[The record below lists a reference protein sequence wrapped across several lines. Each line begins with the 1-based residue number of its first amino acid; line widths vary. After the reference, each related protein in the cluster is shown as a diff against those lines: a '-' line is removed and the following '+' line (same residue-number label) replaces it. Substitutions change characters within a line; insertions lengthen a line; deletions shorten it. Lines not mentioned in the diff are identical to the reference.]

1 MDYSVV
7 EQERADM
14 LRHEF
19 VEKYTDKTLPFYQK
33 TLRMR
38 QFFDG
43 MCYMGYIWEV
53 LKKPYDMIT
62 REAALTLLGNKAEV
76 YVMWDIRTMK
86 NVAQKFQYKVPK
98 DRVIRTDGQSLAEQ
112 LRVDF
117 ASLAEPVSFLPED
130 IYVFD
135 DSLSW
140 FIAFT
145 HEPDE
150 RGDIMCMTNLS

>member
-1 MDYSVV
+1 MNYTVL
-7 EQERADM
+7 EKAPADK
-14 LRHEF
+14 LRQDF
-19 VEKYTDKTLPFYQK
+19 IEKFTEKSLPYYQK

-53 LKKPYDMIT
+53 LKKPYAIVT
-62 REAALTLLGNKAEV
+62 REDALARLGTRDEV
-76 YVMWDIRTMK
+76 YVLWDIRTMK
-86 NVAQKFQYKVPK
+86 NVAQAFRYKVPK
-98 DRVIRTDGQSLAEQ
+98 DMVIRTDGESLAEQ
-112 LRVDF
+112 LRADF
-117 ASLAEPVSFLPED
+117 APLAEQVSFLPED

-140 FIAFT
+140 FLAFT

-150 RGDIMCMTNLS
+150 RGNIMCMTNL

>member
-1 MDYSVV
+1 MNYTVLD
-7 EQERADM
+7 QARADR

-19 VEKYTDKTLPFYQK
+19 LERFTDKTLPFYQK

-38 QFFDG
+38 RFSDG

-53 LKKPYDMIT
+53 LKQPYAVVT
-62 REAALTLLGNKAEV
+62 REAALAMLSDKADV
-76 YVMWDIRTMK
+76 YVLWDIRTMK
-86 NVAQKFQYKVPK
+86 NVAQRFQYKVPK
-98 DRVIRTDGQSLAEQ
+98 DMVIRTDGQSLAEQ
-112 LRVDF
+112 LRADF
-117 ASLAEPVSFLPED
+117 APLAETVSFLPED

-150 RGDIMCMTNLS
+150 RGEIMCMTDLS

>member
-1 MDYSVV
+1 MNYTVID
-7 EQERADM
+7 QAIADH
-14 LRHEF
+14 LRHNFLETF
-19 VEKYTDKTLPFYQK
+19 TDKTLPFYQK

-38 QFFDG
+38 RFSDG

-53 LKKPYDMIT
+53 LKKPYTIIT
-62 REAALTLLGNKAEV
+62 REAALALLCNKAEV
-76 YVMWDIRTMK
+76 YVLWDIRTIK
-86 NVAQKFQYKVPK
+86 NVAQRFQYKVPK
-98 DRVIRTDGQSLAEQ
+98 DMVIRTDGQSLAEQ
-112 LRVDF
+112 LRADF

-150 RGDIMCMTNLS
+150 RGEIMCMTDLP

>member
-1 MDYSVV
+1 MDHIVLN
-7 EQERADM
+7 QEHADN

-19 VEKYTDKTLPFYQK
+19 IEEFTDKTLPFYQK

-38 QFFDG
+38 QFYDG

-53 LKKPYDMIT
+53 LKKPYAIVT
-62 REAALTLLGNKAEV
+62 RETALALLCDKADV
-76 YVMWDIRTMK
+76 YVLWDIRTMK
-86 NVAQKFQYKVPK
+86 NVAHAFHYKVPK
-98 DRVIRTDGQSLAEQ
+98 DRVIQTDGQSLAEQ
-112 LRVDF
+112 LQSDF
-117 ASLAEPVSFLPED
+117 APRSDHVSFLPED

-140 FIAFT
+140 FIVFT

-150 RGDIMCMTNLS
+150 RGNIMCMTNLS